1 MIKKNTFKN
10 IQLYNILLFLIIIII
25 ISIIYYYFYYKYNNN
40 NIDNDKICMS
50 LSEYNKLK
58 NNNIFISNYKDNTKN
73 DDRDYRV
80 LEDQLYPPL
89 NRSDTITQTN
99 LRNNIDNRNMYVS
112 TNNSGDKYRLVG
124 YLINQDIDKDAGGNN
139 WKLFARQK
147 DRHSSEF
154 YMIPANNN
162 YDVKIFIKD
171 DIVVGERLRDIY
183 SIPNNITFN
192 SPMLSSSPYEFVE
205 IPKADLSSS
214 PEYI

>member
-1 MIKKNTFKN
+1 MIKKNTYNNN
-10 IQLYNILLFLIIIII
+10 IYNILLILIIIIII
-25 ISIIYYYFYYKYNNN
+25 ISIIYYYYNNK

-192 SPMLSSSPYEFVE
+192 SPMLGSSPYEFVE

>member
-1 MIKKNTFKN
+1 MIKKSTYNNN
-10 IQLYNILLFLIIIII
+10 IYNILLILIIIIIII
-25 ISIIYYYFYYKYNNN
+25 ISIIYYYYNNK

-192 SPMLSSSPYEFVE
+192 SPMLGSSPYEFVE